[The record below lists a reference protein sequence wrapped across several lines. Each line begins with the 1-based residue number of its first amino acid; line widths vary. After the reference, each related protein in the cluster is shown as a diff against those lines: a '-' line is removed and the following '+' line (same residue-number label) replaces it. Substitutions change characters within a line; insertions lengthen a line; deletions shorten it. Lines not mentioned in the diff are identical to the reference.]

1 MTEEDLFSP
10 IKQTLIEQHRSE
22 EDIAKIEEAYN
33 FAKKVHGGQFRV
45 SGEPYI
51 IHPVE
56 VLKILLGLKADT
68 HTLIEALLHD
78 VIEDTDWTIDDLEKE
93 GFNEDILTALKLMT
107 HNPAEPYM
115 DYISRLSTCPVAR
128 QVKLADLYHN
138 SDRTRVENP
147 DEKMLK
153 RWEKYDRA
161 IQLLKSVNIH

>member
-1 MTEEDLFSP
+1 MIYTPMTKKALC
-10 IKQTLIEQHRSE
+10 
-22 EDIAKIEEAYN
+22 IAYKAHE
-33 FAKKVHGGQFRV
+33 GQV
-45 SGEPYI
+45 DKTGIPYI
-51 IHPVE
+51 FHPFHLAESMTDENSTIV
-56 VLKILLGLKADT
+56 
-68 HTLIEALLHD
+68 ALLHD

-107 HNPAEPYM
+107 HNPPEPYM

-138 SDRTRVENP
+138 SDQTRVENP

>member
-1 MTEEDLFSP
+1 MIYTPMTKKALC
-10 IKQTLIEQHRSE
+10 
-22 EDIAKIEEAYN
+22 IAYKAHE
-33 FAKKVHGGQFRV
+33 GQV
-45 SGEPYI
+45 DKTGVPYI
-51 IHPVE
+51 FHPFHLAESMTDENSTIV
-56 VLKILLGLKADT
+56 
-68 HTLIEALLHD
+68 ALLHD
-78 VIEDTDWTIDDLEKE
+78 VMEDTDWTIDDLEKE

>member
-1 MTEEDLFSP
+1 MIYTPMTKKALC
-10 IKQTLIEQHRSE
+10 
-22 EDIAKIEEAYN
+22 IAYKARE
-33 FAKKVHGGQFRV
+33 GQV
-45 SGEPYI
+45 DKTGIPYI
-51 IHPVE
+51 FHPFHLAESMTDENSTIV
-56 VLKILLGLKADT
+56 
-68 HTLIEALLHD
+68 ALLHD

-138 SDRTRVENP
+138 SDQTRVENP

>member
-1 MTEEDLFSP
+1 MIYTPMTKKAL
-10 IKQTLIEQHRSE
+10 R
-22 EDIAKIEEAYN
+22 IAYKAHE
-33 FAKKVHGGQFRV
+33 GQV
-45 SGEPYI
+45 DKTGIPYI
-51 IHPVE
+51 FHPFHLAESMTDENSTIV
-56 VLKILLGLKADT
+56 
-68 HTLIEALLHD
+68 ALLHD
-78 VIEDTDWTIDDLEKE
+78 VIEDTGWTIDDLANE

-153 RWEKYDRA
+153 RWDKYARA

>member
-1 MTEEDLFSP
+1 MIYTPMTKKALC
-10 IKQTLIEQHRSE
+10 
-22 EDIAKIEEAYN
+22 IAYKAHE
-33 FAKKVHGGQFRV
+33 GQV
-45 SGEPYI
+45 DKTGIPYI
-51 IHPVE
+51 FHPFHRAESMTDENSTIV
-56 VLKILLGLKADT
+56 
-68 HTLIEALLHD
+68 ALLHD

-138 SDRTRVENP
+138 SDQTRVENP

>member
-1 MTEEDLFSP
+1 MIYTPMTKKALC
-10 IKQTLIEQHRSE
+10 
-22 EDIAKIEEAYN
+22 IAYKAHEVQVDKTGI
-33 FAKKVHGGQFRV
+33 
-45 SGEPYI
+45 PYI
-51 IHPVE
+51 FHPFHLAESMTDENYTIV
-56 VLKILLGLKADT
+56 
-68 HTLIEALLHD
+68 ALLHD

-138 SDRTRVENP
+138 SDQTRVENP

-153 RWEKYDRA
+153 RWEKYDRD

>member
-1 MTEEDLFSP
+1 MIYTPMTKKALC
-10 IKQTLIEQHRSE
+10 
-22 EDIAKIEEAYN
+22 IAYKAH
-33 FAKKVHGGQFRV
+33 VGQV
-45 SGEPYI
+45 DKTGIPYI
-51 IHPVE
+51 FHPFHLAESMTDENSTIV
-56 VLKILLGLKADT
+56 
-68 HTLIEALLHD
+68 ALLHD

-138 SDRTRVENP
+138 SDQTRVENP

>member
-1 MTEEDLFSP
+1 MIYTPMTKKELC
-10 IKQTLIEQHRSE
+10 
-22 EDIAKIEEAYN
+22 IAYKAHE
-33 FAKKVHGGQFRV
+33 GQV
-45 SGEPYI
+45 DKTGVPYI
-51 IHPVE
+51 FHPFHLAESMTDENSTIV
-56 VLKILLGLKADT
+56 
-68 HTLIEALLHD
+68 ALLHD

>member
-1 MTEEDLFSP
+1 MIYTPMTKKALG
-10 IKQTLIEQHRSE
+10 
-22 EDIAKIEEAYN
+22 IAYKAHE
-33 FAKKVHGGQFRV
+33 GQV
-45 SGEPYI
+45 DKTGVPYI
-51 IHPVE
+51 FHPFHLAESMTDENSTIV
-56 VLKILLGLKADT
+56 
-68 HTLIEALLHD
+68 ALLHD

-138 SDRTRVENP
+138 SDQTRVENP

>member
-1 MTEEDLFSP
+1 MTDENST
-10 IKQTLIEQHRSE
+10 I
-22 EDIAKIEEAYN
+22 
-33 FAKKVHGGQFRV
+33 V
-45 SGEPYI
+45 
-51 IHPVE
+51 
-56 VLKILLGLKADT
+56 
-68 HTLIEALLHD
+68 ALLHD

>member
-1 MTEEDLFSP
+1 MIYTPMTKKALC
-10 IKQTLIEQHRSE
+10 
-22 EDIAKIEEAYN
+22 IAYKAHE
-33 FAKKVHGGQFRV
+33 GQV
-45 SGEPYI
+45 DKTGIPYI
-51 IHPVE
+51 FHPFHLAESMTDENSTIV
-56 VLKILLGLKADT
+56 
-68 HTLIEALLHD
+68 ALLHD

-138 SDRTRVENP
+138 SDQTRVENP

-161 IQLLKSVNIH
+161 IQLLKSVNIY

>member
-1 MTEEDLFSP
+1 MTKKALC
-10 IKQTLIEQHRSE
+10 
-22 EDIAKIEEAYN
+22 IAYKAHE
-33 FAKKVHGGQFRV
+33 GQV
-45 SGEPYI
+45 DKTGIPYI
-51 IHPVE
+51 FHPFHLAESMTDENSTIV
-56 VLKILLGLKADT
+56 
-68 HTLIEALLHD
+68 ALLHD

-138 SDRTRVENP
+138 SDQTRVENP

>member
-1 MTEEDLFSP
+1 MIYTPMTKKALC
-10 IKQTLIEQHRSE
+10 
-22 EDIAKIEEAYN
+22 IAYKA
-33 FAKKVHGGQFRV
+33 HGGQV
-45 SGEPYI
+45 DKTGVPYI
-51 IHPVE
+51 FHPFHLAESMTDENSTIV
-56 VLKILLGLKADT
+56 
-68 HTLIEALLHD
+68 ALLHD

>member
-1 MTEEDLFSP
+1 MIYTPMTKKALC
-10 IKQTLIEQHRSE
+10 
-22 EDIAKIEEAYN
+22 IAYKAHE
-33 FAKKVHGGQFRV
+33 GQV
-45 SGEPYI
+45 DKTGIPYI
-51 IHPVE
+51 FHPFHLAESMTDENSTIV
-56 VLKILLGLKADT
+56 
-68 HTLIEALLHD
+68 ALLHD

-115 DYISRLSTCPVAR
+115 DYISRLSTFPVAR

-138 SDRTRVENP
+138 SDQTRVENP

>member
-1 MTEEDLFSP
+1 MIYTPMTKKALC
-10 IKQTLIEQHRSE
+10 
-22 EDIAKIEEAYN
+22 IAYKA
-33 FAKKVHGGQFRV
+33 HDGQV
-45 SGEPYI
+45 DKTGVPYI
-51 IHPVE
+51 FHPFHLAESMTDENSTIV
-56 VLKILLGLKADT
+56 
-68 HTLIEALLHD
+68 ALLHD
-78 VIEDTDWTIDDLEKE
+78 VIEDTDWTIDDLAKE
-93 GFNEDILTALKLMT
+93 GFNEDVLTALKLMT

>member
-1 MTEEDLFSP
+1 MIYTPMTKKALC
-10 IKQTLIEQHRSE
+10 
-22 EDIAKIEEAYN
+22 IAYKAHE
-33 FAKKVHGGQFRV
+33 GQV
-45 SGEPYI
+45 DKTGIPYI
-51 IHPVE
+51 FHPFHLAESMTDENSTIV
-56 VLKILLGLKADT
+56 
-68 HTLIEALLHD
+68 ALLHD
-78 VIEDTDWTIDDLEKE
+78 VIEDTDWIIDDLEKE

-138 SDRTRVENP
+138 SDQTRVENP

>member
-1 MTEEDLFSP
+1 MIYTPMTKKALC
-10 IKQTLIEQHRSE
+10 
-22 EDIAKIEEAYN
+22 IAYKAHE
-33 FAKKVHGGQFRV
+33 GQV
-45 SGEPYI
+45 DKTGVPYI
-51 IHPVE
+51 FHPFHLAESMTDENSTIV
-56 VLKILLGLKADT
+56 
-68 HTLIEALLHD
+68 ALLHD

-138 SDRTRVENP
+138 SDQTRVENP

>member
-1 MTEEDLFSP
+1 MIYTPMTKKALC
-10 IKQTLIEQHRSE
+10 
-22 EDIAKIEEAYN
+22 IAYKAHE
-33 FAKKVHGGQFRV
+33 GQV
-45 SGEPYI
+45 DKTGIPYI
-51 IHPVE
+51 FHPFHLAESMTDENSTIV
-56 VLKILLGLKADT
+56 
-68 HTLIEALLHD
+68 ALLHD

-115 DYISRLSTCPVAR
+115 DYISRPSTCPVAR

-138 SDRTRVENP
+138 SDQTRVENP

>member
-1 MTEEDLFSP
+1 MIYTPMTKKALC
-10 IKQTLIEQHRSE
+10 
-22 EDIAKIEEAYN
+22 IAYKAHE
-33 FAKKVHGGQFRV
+33 GQV
-45 SGEPYI
+45 DKTGIPYI
-51 IHPVE
+51 FHPFHLAESMTDENSTIV
-56 VLKILLGLKADT
+56 
-68 HTLIEALLHD
+68 ALLHD

>member
-1 MTEEDLFSP
+1 MIYTPMTKKALC
-10 IKQTLIEQHRSE
+10 
-22 EDIAKIEEAYN
+22 IAYKPHE
-33 FAKKVHGGQFRV
+33 GQV
-45 SGEPYI
+45 YKTGVPYI
-51 IHPVE
+51 FHPFHLAESMTDENSTIV
-56 VLKILLGLKADT
+56 
-68 HTLIEALLHD
+68 ALLHD

-138 SDRTRVENP
+138 SDQTRVENP

>member
-1 MTEEDLFSP
+1 MIYTLMTKKALC
-10 IKQTLIEQHRSE
+10 
-22 EDIAKIEEAYN
+22 IAYKAHE
-33 FAKKVHGGQFRV
+33 GQV
-45 SGEPYI
+45 DKTGVPYI
-51 IHPVE
+51 FHPFHLAESMTDENSTIV
-56 VLKILLGLKADT
+56 
-68 HTLIEALLHD
+68 ALLHD

-138 SDRTRVENP
+138 SDQTRVENP

>member
-1 MTEEDLFSP
+1 MIYTLMTKKALC
-10 IKQTLIEQHRSE
+10 
-22 EDIAKIEEAYN
+22 IAYKAHE
-33 FAKKVHGGQFRV
+33 GQV
-45 SGEPYI
+45 DKTGVPYI
-51 IHPVE
+51 FHPFHLAESMTDENSTIV
-56 VLKILLGLKADT
+56 
-68 HTLIEALLHD
+68 ALLHD

-138 SDRTRVENP
+138 SDQTRVENP

-161 IQLLKSVNIH
+161 IQLLKSVNVH

>member
-1 MTEEDLFSP
+1 MTKKALC
-10 IKQTLIEQHRSE
+10 
-22 EDIAKIEEAYN
+22 IAYKAHE
-33 FAKKVHGGQFRV
+33 GQV
-45 SGEPYI
+45 DKTGVPYI
-51 IHPVE
+51 FHPFHLAESMTDENSTIV
-56 VLKILLGLKADT
+56 
-68 HTLIEALLHD
+68 ALLHD

>member
-1 MTEEDLFSP
+1 MIYTPMTKKALC
-10 IKQTLIEQHRSE
+10 
-22 EDIAKIEEAYN
+22 IAYKAHE
-33 FAKKVHGGQFRV
+33 GQV
-45 SGEPYI
+45 DKTGVPYI
-51 IHPVE
+51 FHPFHLAESTTDENSTIV
-56 VLKILLGLKADT
+56 
-68 HTLIEALLHD
+68 ALLHD

-138 SDRTRVENP
+138 SDQTRVENP
-147 DEKMLK
+147 DEKILK

>member
-1 MTEEDLFSP
+1 MIYTPMTKKALC
-10 IKQTLIEQHRSE
+10 
-22 EDIAKIEEAYN
+22 IAYKA
-33 FAKKVHGGQFRV
+33 HDGQV
-45 SGEPYI
+45 DKTGIPYI
-51 IHPVE
+51 FHPFHLAESMTDENSTIV
-56 VLKILLGLKADT
+56 
-68 HTLIEALLHD
+68 ALLHD

-128 QVKLADLYHN
+128 QVNLADLYHN

>member
-1 MTEEDLFSP
+1 MIYTPMTKKALC
-10 IKQTLIEQHRSE
+10 
-22 EDIAKIEEAYN
+22 IAYKAHE
-33 FAKKVHGGQFRV
+33 GQV
-45 SGEPYI
+45 DKTGIPYI
-51 IHPVE
+51 FHPFHLAE
-56 VLKILLGLKADT
+56 SMTDENSTID
-68 HTLIEALLHD
+68 ELLHD

-138 SDRTRVENP
+138 SDQTRVENP

>member
-1 MTEEDLFSP
+1 
-10 IKQTLIEQHRSE
+10 
-22 EDIAKIEEAYN
+22 
-33 FAKKVHGGQFRV
+33 
-45 SGEPYI
+45 
-51 IHPVE
+51 
-56 VLKILLGLKADT
+56 
-68 HTLIEALLHD
+68 
-78 VIEDTDWTIDDLEKE
+78 
-93 GFNEDILTALKLMT
+93 MT

-138 SDRTRVENP
+138 SDQTRVENP

>member
-1 MTEEDLFSP
+1 MIYTPMTKKALC
-10 IKQTLIEQHRSE
+10 
-22 EDIAKIEEAYN
+22 IAYKAHE
-33 FAKKVHGGQFRV
+33 GQV
-45 SGEPYI
+45 DKTGIPYI
-51 IHPVE
+51 FHPFHLAESMTDENSTIV
-56 VLKILLGLKADT
+56 
-68 HTLIEALLHD
+68 ALLHD

-138 SDRTRVENP
+138 SDQTRVENP

>member
-1 MTEEDLFSP
+1 MIYTPMTKKALC
-10 IKQTLIEQHRSE
+10 
-22 EDIAKIEEAYN
+22 IAYKAHE
-33 FAKKVHGGQFRV
+33 GQV
-45 SGEPYI
+45 DKTGIPYI
-51 IHPVE
+51 FHPFHLAESMTDENSTIV
-56 VLKILLGLKADT
+56 
-68 HTLIEALLHD
+68 ALLHD

-147 DEKMLK
+147 DENMLK
-153 RWEKYDRA
+153 RWDKYDRA

>member
-1 MTEEDLFSP
+1 MTKKALC
-10 IKQTLIEQHRSE
+10 
-22 EDIAKIEEAYN
+22 IAYKAHE
-33 FAKKVHGGQFRV
+33 GQV
-45 SGEPYI
+45 DKTGVPYI
-51 IHPVE
+51 FHPFHLAESMTDENSTIV
-56 VLKILLGLKADT
+56 
-68 HTLIEALLHD
+68 ALLHD

-138 SDRTRVENP
+138 SDQTRVENP

>member
-1 MTEEDLFSP
+1 MIYTPMTKKALC
-10 IKQTLIEQHRSE
+10 
-22 EDIAKIEEAYN
+22 IAYKAHE
-33 FAKKVHGGQFRV
+33 GQV
-45 SGEPYI
+45 DKTGVPYI
-51 IHPVE
+51 FHPFHLAESMTDENSTIV
-56 VLKILLGLKADT
+56 
-68 HTLIEALLHD
+68 ALLHD

-115 DYISRLSTCPVAR
+115 NYISRLSTCPVAR

>member
-1 MTEEDLFSP
+1 MIYTPMTKKALC
-10 IKQTLIEQHRSE
+10 
-22 EDIAKIEEAYN
+22 IAYKAHE
-33 FAKKVHGGQFRV
+33 GQV
-45 SGEPYI
+45 DKTGVPYI
-51 IHPVE
+51 FHPFHLAESMTDENSTIV
-56 VLKILLGLKADT
+56 
-68 HTLIEALLHD
+68 ALLHD

-107 HNPAEPYM
+107 HNPAEPYIQ
-115 DYISRLSTCPVAR
+115 YISRLSTCPVAR

>member
-1 MTEEDLFSP
+1 MKKMTKKALC
-10 IKQTLIEQHRSE
+10 
-22 EDIAKIEEAYN
+22 IAYKAHE
-33 FAKKVHGGQFRV
+33 GQV
-45 SGEPYI
+45 DKTGVPYI
-51 IHPVE
+51 SHPFHLAESMTDENSTIV
-56 VLKILLGLKADT
+56 
-68 HTLIEALLHD
+68 ALLHD

-138 SDRTRVENP
+138 SDQTRVENP

>member
-1 MTEEDLFSP
+1 MIYTPMTKKAL
-10 IKQTLIEQHRSE
+10 R
-22 EDIAKIEEAYN
+22 IAYKAHE
-33 FAKKVHGGQFRV
+33 GQV
-45 SGEPYI
+45 DKTGIPYI
-51 IHPVE
+51 FHPFHLAESMTDENSTIV
-56 VLKILLGLKADT
+56 
-68 HTLIEALLHD
+68 ALLHD
-78 VIEDTDWTIDDLEKE
+78 VIEDTGWTIDDLANE

>member
-1 MTEEDLFSP
+1 MIYTPMTKKALC
-10 IKQTLIEQHRSE
+10 
-22 EDIAKIEEAYN
+22 IAYKAHE
-33 FAKKVHGGQFRV
+33 GQV
-45 SGEPYI
+45 DKTGVPYI
-51 IHPVE
+51 FHPFHLAESMTDENSTIV
-56 VLKILLGLKADT
+56 
-68 HTLIEALLHD
+68 ALLHD
-78 VIEDTDWTIDDLEKE
+78 VIEDTDWTIDDLKKE

-138 SDRTRVENP
+138 SDQTRVENP

>member
-1 MTEEDLFSP
+1 MTKKALC
-10 IKQTLIEQHRSE
+10 
-22 EDIAKIEEAYN
+22 IAYKAHE
-33 FAKKVHGGQFRV
+33 GQV
-45 SGEPYI
+45 DKTGIPYI
-51 IHPVE
+51 FHPFHLAESMTDENSTIV
-56 VLKILLGLKADT
+56 
-68 HTLIEALLHD
+68 ALLHD

-107 HNPAEPYM
+107 HNPAQPYM

-138 SDRTRVENP
+138 SDQTRVENP

>member
-1 MTEEDLFSP
+1 MIYTPMTKKALC
-10 IKQTLIEQHRSE
+10 
-22 EDIAKIEEAYN
+22 IAYKAHE
-33 FAKKVHGGQFRV
+33 GQV
-45 SGEPYI
+45 DKTGVPYI
-51 IHPVE
+51 FHPFHLAESMTDENSTIV
-56 VLKILLGLKADT
+56 
-68 HTLIEALLHD
+68 ALLHD

-138 SDRTRVENP
+138 SDQTRVENP
-147 DEKMLK
+147 DENMLK
-153 RWEKYDRA
+153 RWDKYDRA

>member
-1 MTEEDLFSP
+1 MIYTPMTKKALC
-10 IKQTLIEQHRSE
+10 
-22 EDIAKIEEAYN
+22 IAYKAHE
-33 FAKKVHGGQFRV
+33 GQV
-45 SGEPYI
+45 DKTGIPYI
-51 IHPVE
+51 FHPFHLAESMTDENSTIV
-56 VLKILLGLKADT
+56 
-68 HTLIEALLHD
+68 ALLHD

-138 SDRTRVENP
+138 SDQTRVENP

-153 RWEKYDRA
+153 RWEKYDRT